1 MKARLTC
8 WLASA
13 AMLSLLAADSA
24 WGLASGPRYSSRSYQ
39 HRASPGYSG
48 RPPRPL
54 AVTSN
59 ARVAIHSRQAAAFLR
74 GATITPPP
82 SLGKN
87 RYYRPGPG
95 YAPSRGINSADF
107 KIKGL

>member
-1 MKARLTC
+1 
-8 WLASA
+8 LASA
-13 AMLSLLAADSA
+13 AIFSLLAADSA
-24 WGLASGPRYSSRSYQ
+24 WGLASGSRYNSRSYQ
-39 HRASPGYSG
+39 RRAAPSYSSA
-48 RPPRPL
+48 P
-54 AVTSN
+54 ASS
-59 ARVAIHSRQAAAFLR
+59 ARTYEQRTRRYSFTPSS
-74 GATITPPP
+74 GATSSSYNYAPPP